1 MLLHYPIELLFGI
14 DRPDD
19 DVYRRPPE
27 MQEATDHGT
36 GAKGPQ
42 VVLRSCHA
50 LVVSTDNHTDTGPER
65 APPDCQGV
73 IKISCDE
80 NGLCESARG

>member
-1 MLLHYPIELLFGI
+1 VLLPYPIERLFGI

-27 MQEATDHGT
+27 IQEATDHGT

-42 VVLRSCHA
+42 VVVRSCHA
-50 LVVSTDNHTDTGPER
+50 LVVPTDNLTDTGPQR
-65 APPDCQGV
+65 APPGCQGV
-73 IKISCDE
+73 IEILRRE
-80 NGLCESARG
+80 WAV